1 MTTAIARE
9 VLARA
14 FSQPPELGET
24 LAIVVVQGGEVV
36 AEQYGPETGPHTT
49 LISWSMAKSIT
60 QAFVG
65 LLVRD
70 GRLDVAAPA
79 AVPRWQGA
87 DDPRA
92 SITLDQLLHMRS
104 GLAFVED
111 YVDDQVSDVIEMLF
125 GTGADDV
132 AAYAES
138 RPLVHEP
145 GAVWSYSSGTTNI
158 VSALAGR
165 VVGGGEGG
173 MRAYLAR
180 ELFAPIGMTSAI
192 PRFDAAGTFV
202 GSSYLYAT
210 ARDFARFGELYLHDG
225 VWNGSRILPEGWVDY
240 ARTMTSPPAPPDE
253 PHGYGA
259 HWWLWDDDFGT
270 FGAHGYEGQYTLVV
284 PPLDLVVVRL
294 GTSPVELQPAVKADL
309 HRLIES
315 YA

>member
-1 MTTAIARE
+1 MTTAATQE
-9 VLARA
+9 ALARA

-24 LAIVVVQGGEVV
+24 LAIVVVHLGEVV
-36 AEQYGPETGPHTT
+36 AEQYGPEVGPDTT

-60 QAFVG
+60 HALVG

-70 GRLDVAAPA
+70 GLLDVVAPA
-79 AVPRWQGA
+79 VVPRWQHD

-92 SITLDQLLHMRS
+92 AITLDQLLHMRS
-104 GLAFVED
+104 GLGFVED
-111 YVDDQVSDVIEMLF
+111 YVDDEVSDVIDMLF
-125 GTGADDV
+125 GAGADDV

-138 RPLVHEP
+138 KALVHEP

-165 VVGGGEGG
+165 VIGGGEAG
-173 MRAYLAR
+173 MRAYLER
-180 ELFAPIGMTSAI
+180 ELFGPVGMTSAI

-202 GSSYLYAT
+202 GSSYVYAT
-210 ARDFARFGELYLHDG
+210 PRDFARFGELYLHDG
-225 VWNGSRILPEGWVDY
+225 VVDGTRLLPEGWVDY
-240 ARTMTSPPAPPDE
+240 ARTVTSPPAPPE
-253 PHGYGA
+253 EIHGYGA
-259 HWWLWDDDFGT
+259 HWWIWDDDLGT

-284 PPLDLVVVRL
+284 PSLDLVVVRL
-294 GTSPVELQPAVKADL
+294 GKTPTELQPEVKADL